1 MTIRPDIQLCITK
14 AEATLIVKALKAYR
28 PTETC
33 TLQDLILNEAR
44 WAMEAQE
51 RNEAV
56 RTICEYVHSHI
67 NR

>member
-1 MTIRPDIQLCITK
+1 MIRPDIQLCITK
-14 AEATLIVKALKAYR
+14 AEASLIVKALKAYR

-33 TLQDLILNEAR
+33 TLQDMIRNEAR
-44 WAMEAQE
+44 WAMEAHQ

-56 RTICEYVHSHI
+56 RTICEYVQSYI